1 MWTDGGL
8 LTIESLTRRLNRFVD
23 ISFIALS
30 RECQYFFVGRIY
42 RFKGLT

>member
-1 MWTDGGL
+1 VDHL
-8 LTIESLTRRLNRFVD
+8 PSRALRAALTASST
-23 ISFIALS
+23 SAFIALS